1 MDINRLSLGQRIAAG
16 AGILL
21 FIDLFLDWYSAGNDV
36 ISVSA
41 SGWQAFSWVDLVC
54 AAAAIV
60 AVLAAVQAMGMVQIP
75 ANLNMILLPL
85 AAVATI
91 LVLYRLINQPGPNDL
106 ISNEFGAYIGFV
118 LAALMTYGAFRA
130 QGDAT
135 PVAATAPRAA
145 APPPPPAAT
154 TPPPAAP
161 PADPPAAPPSDPPA
175 V

>member
-1 MDINRLSLGQRIAAG
+1 MDINKLSMGQRIAAG
-16 AGILL
+16 AGVLL

-36 ISVSA
+36 ISVTA

-75 ANLNMILLPL
+75 TNLNMILLPL
-85 AAVATI
+85 AAVATV

-118 LAALMTYGAFRA
+118 LAALVTYGA
-130 QGDAT
+130 
-135 PVAATAPRAA
+135 ATAGDSQAVAPAPAA
-145 APPPPPAAT
+145 PAASPPPPPPAPPAD
-154 TPPPAAP
+154 PPPPP
-161 PADPPAAPPSDPPA
+161 PADPPAA